1 MPVESMIVVAGIVA
15 AFGFFAI
22 VLANASRETDR
33 LLRARA
39 EQKD

>member
-1 MPVESMIVVAGIVA
+1 MPVESIIVVAGTVA

-22 VLANASRETDR
+22 VLAHASRETDK

-39 EQKD
+39 EQND